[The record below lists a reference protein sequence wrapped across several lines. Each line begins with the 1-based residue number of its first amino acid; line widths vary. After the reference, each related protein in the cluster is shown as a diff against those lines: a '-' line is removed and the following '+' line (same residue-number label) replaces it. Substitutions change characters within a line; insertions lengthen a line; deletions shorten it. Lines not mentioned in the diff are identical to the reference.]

1 MTINFTAMILAAG
14 YGKRMHPLTIDIPKP
29 LIEINNISL
38 LKNTIDFLFKLGC
51 SKIIINTHFKHE
63 LILAY
68 INKNYN
74 SKNIFISYEK
84 EILDTGGGVK
94 NASTLFNKESILV
107 INSDIYWTKSNEK
120 DIIHFIRNYKSYQQ
134 CKLLLVKKNNSS
146 GINNI
151 KGDFTLNNNL
161 LRRWKNGEEM
171 LYYSGI
177 QILQLDIL
185 QKIKLRKF
193 SFNLIWDRQISI
205 NSLYGSLMKSHLFH
219 VGDIKGLEQAV
230 KFAT

>member
-120 DIIHFIRNYKSYQQ
+120 DIIYFIRNYKTYQQ
-134 CKLLLVKKNNSS
+134 CKLL
-146 GINNI
+146 
-151 KGDFTLNNNL
+151 
-161 LRRWKNGEEM
+161 
-171 LYYSGI
+171 
-177 QILQLDIL
+177 
-185 QKIKLRKF
+185 
-193 SFNLIWDRQISI
+193 FNLIWDRQISI